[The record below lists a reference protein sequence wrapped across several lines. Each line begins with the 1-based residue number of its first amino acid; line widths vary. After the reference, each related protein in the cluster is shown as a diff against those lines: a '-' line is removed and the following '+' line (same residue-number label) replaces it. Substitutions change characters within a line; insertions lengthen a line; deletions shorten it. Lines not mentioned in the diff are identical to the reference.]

1 MGEDRRIAVYYA
13 PAPGSALHVFGS
25 RWLGRDAATGVTLP
39 QPVVPGVE
47 PDRLAR
53 LTAAPRGYG
62 FHATLKP
69 PFRLAAGRTEAELR
83 TALASFAASRRPF
96 RVRLGLRSL
105 GGFLALML
113 AEPSSEMQQLA
124 DACVMDLDA
133 FRGPPSEAE
142 RAKRMRVGLTARQVE
157 LLDRWGYPYVLDQFR
172 FHMTLSERLSKADA
186 ALLMRALESLA
197 AEVCA
202 GPVTVDAVTLFE
214 QPSASAPFTITGR
227 FPFGGGDGL
236 PRSC

>member
-1 MGEDRRIAVYYA
+1 MSEGRRFAVYYA
-13 PAPGSALHVFGS
+13 PAPGSALHAFGS
-25 RWLGRDAATGVTLP
+25 CWLGRDAATGATLP
-39 QPVVPGVE
+39 QPVVPGGE

-83 TALASFAASRRPF
+83 AAVASFAAPRRPF
-96 RVRLGLRSL
+96 RIRLELKPL

-113 AEPSSEMQQLA
+113 AEPSPEMQQLG

-133 FRGPPSEAE
+133 FRAPPSAAE
-142 RAKRMRVGLTARQVE
+142 RAKRMQAGLTPRQVE

-172 FHMTLSERLSKADA
+172 FHMTLTERLSNADA
-186 ALLMRALESLA
+186 APLMRFLEPLA

-202 GPVTVDAVTLFE
+202 EPVTVDAVTLFE
-214 QPSASAPFTITGR
+214 QPAAGAPFTIAGR
-227 FPFGGGDGL
+227 FPFGGMT
-236 PRSC
+236 